1 MSELFEIKPKLCL
14 ELEFDDVAT
23 LNGLS
28 FNAKTEVLGGRV
40 TRIDFEGDTF
50 NENDFYRELLDGDQ
64 ISFLLARNR
73 LNEAKNAIQLALKK
87 LIEEIEFDE
96 YLNDGEEKIM

>member
-96 YLNDGEEKIM
+96 YLNDDEEEIM

>member
-40 TRIDFEGDTF
+40 TRIDFEGDVF
-50 NENDFYRELLDGDQ
+50 KENDFYRELLDGDQ

-96 YLNDGEEKIM
+96 YLNDDEEEIM

>member
-50 NENDFYRELLDGDQ
+50 NENDFYRGLLDGDQ

-96 YLNDGEEKIM
+96 YLNDGEEEIM

>member
-23 LNGLS
+23 LNNLS

-40 TRIDFEGDTF
+40 TRLDFEGDTF
-50 NENDFYRELLDGDQ
+50 NECDFYRQLLDGEQ
-64 ISFLLARNR
+64 MSFFLARNR
-73 LNEAKNAIQLALKK
+73 TDEAKSAIHRALKE

-96 YLNDGEEKIM
+96 SLDDDEEEIM

>member
-73 LNEAKNAIQLALKK
+73 LNEAKNAISLALKK

-96 YLNDGEEKIM
+96 YLNDGEKEIM

>member
-96 YLNDGEEKIM
+96 YLNDGEEEIM